1 MQPAVKIFAGTGS
14 QKLVADICR
23 SYGTQPGKVNI
34 QRFSDG
40 EIQPIFTE
48 SVRGD
53 FVFLV
58 QSTFSPA
65 DNLMELLL
73 MIDAARRA
81 SAYKIIAVM
90 PYYGY
95 ARQDRKDKPRVA
107 IGSKLIANMLVAAGA
122 DRIITMDLDRKSV
135 V

>member
-1 MQPAVKIFAGTGS
+1 MEAAKIFSGTGS
-14 QKLVADICR
+14 QQLAAQICKR
-23 SYGTQPGKVNI
+23 YGTRQGKVNI

-40 EIQPIFTE
+40 EICPVFLE

-53 FVFLV
+53 YVFLV
-58 QSTFSPA
+58 QSTFAPA
-65 DNLMELLL
+65 DNMMELLL

-81 SAYKIIAVM
+81 SADKVIAVI

-107 IGSKLIANMLVAAGA
+107 IGS
-122 DRIITMDLDRKSV
+122 
-135 V
+135 